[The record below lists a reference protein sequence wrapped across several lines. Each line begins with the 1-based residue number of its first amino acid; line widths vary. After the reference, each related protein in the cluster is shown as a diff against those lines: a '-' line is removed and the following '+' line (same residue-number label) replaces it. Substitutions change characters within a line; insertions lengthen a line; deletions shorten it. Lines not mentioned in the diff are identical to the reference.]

1 MRCLYLNYFWLV
13 TILRS
18 LRQSRAALEAET
30 AGGLLDGDLHAGQAP
45 ALDPLPVP
53 VIAVLQRHRL
63 LRVGTLSAAGAVLA
77 EARPLHGGGSG
88 GGDAVAL
95 ALVHAHLVLAGPNQ
109 LLPLAV
115 LLLHQVEGGGESLA
129 GVLVLRQG

>member
-1 MRCLYLNYFWLV
+1 MRSLYLNYFWLV

-45 ALDPLPVP
+45 ALDPLSVL

-63 LRVGTLSAAGAVLA
+63 LGVGTLKLII
-77 EARPLHGGGSG
+77 RSG
-88 GGDAVAL
+88 EESSDST
-95 ALVHAHLVLAGPNQ
+95 
-109 LLPLAV
+109 
-115 LLLHQVEGGGESLA
+115 GESSNY
-129 GVLVLRQG
+129 G